1 MFRESELQNKYFWTF
16 KEILEGG
23 GEPSPAYQ
31 FTDEN
36 ILAVVSAMEDYS
48 TPLINELG
56 EWVDT
61 NVKKLVNL
69 IVKRYINMY
78 IITTETEDFPLEQ
91 TFNFVDKLFY
101 IIEMTS
107 PRYLTLL
114 KAYSDSAT
122 KLLDPVK
129 VTTNNKSRFNDTPQ
143 NSGSYE
149 TDPFTTNITF
159 LDSVSQNEADTIMGR
174 IRELESSY
182 NNLLLIWS
190 NEFKSLF
197 LEEEN
202 I

>member
-23 GEPSPAYQ
+23 GDPIPAYQ

-56 EWVDT
+56 EWTDT
-61 NVKKLVNL
+61 NIKKLVNL

-78 IITTETEDFPLEQ
+78 IITTETEDFPVEQ

-143 NSGSYE
+143 NNGSYE

>member
-23 GEPSPAYQ
+23 GDPIPAYQ

-36 ILAVVSAMEDYS
+36 VLLVVSAMEDYS

-56 EWVDT
+56 EWTDT
-61 NVKKLVNL
+61 NIKKLVNL

-78 IITTETEDFPLEQ
+78 IITTETEDFPVEQ

-143 NSGSYE
+143 NNGSYE